1 MQMNTRLVFL
11 GMLLF
16 LLSMVTGLL
25 LVAAPPFVANPR
37 GLLAGHLEAA
47 MNGMFV
53 IIVGLFFD
61 RLPLSIGQ
69 ARLCRGTLIY
79 GTYANW
85 VFTTL
90 AGILGT
96 SQATPLAGAG
106 YRGSELAEQVV
117 LTGLGSVALAT
128 VTAVVLLLIGIRA
141 AIVRPAP
148 SRV

>member
-1 MQMNTRLVFL
+1 MPMNMRLVFQ

-16 LLSMVTGLL
+16 LLSLLTGLL

-53 IIVGLFFD
+53 VLVGLFFD
-61 RLPLSIGQ
+61 RLPLTPARS
-69 ARLCRGTLIY
+69 RLCRATLLY

-85 VFTTL
+85 LFTSL

-106 YRGSELAEQVV
+106 HAGSAVAEQAV
-117 LTGLGSVALAT
+117 LIGLVSVAFST
-128 VTAVVLLLIGIRA
+128 VIAVVLLLVGIRA
-141 AIVRPAP
+141 AMAIPTPEPR
-148 SRV
+148 